1 MWNRLGLACCLVLSA
16 ILIHHQ
22 AEATL
27 PTPDL
32 PQLLHSPKLLLI
44 APARLTP
51 SNFALSTKNDM
62 CYMEMLVTAVA
73 DTNYYGLDV
82 AHSVAVCSAQ

>member
-1 MWNRLGLACCLVLSA
+1 
-16 ILIHHQ
+16 
-22 AEATL
+22 
-27 PTPDL
+27 
-32 PQLLHSPKLLLI
+32 
-44 APARLTP
+44 
-51 SNFALSTKNDM
+51 M